1 MYFLLLVTQS
11 IIICGVCIA
20 ALLVGDRPAKLV
32 GAGCLAAWV
41 ATTFA
46 HKPHETGSVQY
57 GVAFIDLALL
67 VYVAVIAIR
76 YRHNWTIAAGGF
88 LMLTVATH
96 IAYMID
102 LHIVSN
108 VRITASIIW
117 GYMTIVCLAWGTW
130 SGWQRQRRGRVRL
143 LEQPPP

>member
-1 MYFLLLVTQS
+1 MYFLLLVVQAT
-11 IIICGVCIA
+11 IICGVCVA

-32 GAGCLAAWV
+32 GGGCLAAWV

-46 HKPHETGSVQY
+46 HKPHETTSVQY
-57 GVAFIDLALL
+57 GVALVDLALL
-67 VYVAVIAIR
+67 IYVAALAIR
-76 YRHNWTIAAGGF
+76 YRHAWLVVAGSF

-96 IAYMID
+96 VAYLID

-130 SGWQRQRRGRVRL
+130 NGWRRERLGRVKAP
-143 LEQPPP
+143 E